1 MLRAQR
7 LFNVGKKGEVC
18 MHRTTVGI
26 DSGRLCFRCTGWMR
40 EGERQLFHTRSVRAC
55 EPWLQG
61 LLEAYVNT
69 RRAGKSE
76 RSTVRDIGAERRLRV
91 KSWL

>member
-7 LFNVGKKGEVC
+7 LFNVRKKGEAC
-18 MHRTTVGI
+18 MHRTIVGI
-26 DSGRLCFRCTGWMR
+26 DSGKIVFPLHGVDARGRAAIVS
-40 EGERQLFHTRSVRAC
+40 HTLS
-55 EPWLQG
+55 ESIEFWLQG